1 MAKFIGVIIVI
12 IGLILL
18 IYGGFRVFK
27 LILKREKKTDR
38 KTLGIVASG
47 ILISFLG
54 MVILPES
61 ESSKNKREATSEE
74 VEDIEEVAKKE
85 FDKKEGNDI
94 KNVTEN
100 DLKSGD
106 FYQYIAEKVAGTES
120 SHGLPR
126 VESASYND
134 VNGNTVTFKMN
145 GDNMTKNLTKVG
157 ILKDSTEIMENMKVA
172 GYEGNVIFVWFL
184 PLENQYGEV
193 DNIKSL
199 AFTISKET
207 FNRIDFNNFNRD
219 NIPVIADEYFEHDV
233 LKK

>member
-106 FYQYIAEKVAGTES
+106 FYLVCQ
-120 SHGLPR
+120 H
-126 VESASYND
+126 
-134 VNGNTVTFKMN
+134 
-145 GDNMTKNLTKVG
+145 
-157 ILKDSTEIMENMKVA
+157 
-172 GYEGNVIFVWFL
+172 
-184 PLENQYGEV
+184 
-193 DNIKSL
+193 
-199 AFTISKET
+199 
-207 FNRIDFNNFNRD
+207 
-219 NIPVIADEYFEHDV
+219 
-233 LKK
+233 

>member
-1 MAKFIGVIIVI
+1 MGIFIAIIGVAFIGYGFVRAGKVIIKEKRKAEKDIKVIAVTTIGVIVTL
-12 IGLILL
+12 IGLFINTDFEEMAKEAKEGAKE
-18 IYGGFRVFK
+18 IQAAEEDK
-27 LILKREKKTDR
+27 LK
-38 KTLGIVASG
+38 
-47 ILISFLG
+47 
-54 MVILPES
+54 PES
-61 ESSKNKREATSEE
+61 
-74 VEDIEEVAKKE
+74 
-85 FDKKEGNDI
+85 
-94 KNVTEN
+94 EN

-145 GDNMTKNLTKVG
+145 GDSMTKNLTKVG

-207 FNRIDFNNFNRD
+207 FNRIDFNNFLYD
-219 NIPVIADEYFEHDV
+219 NIPDVADEYFEHDV

>member
-1 MAKFIGVIIVI
+1 MGKLIIVI
-12 IGLILL
+12 GALFISYS
-18 IYGGFRVFK
+18 IYRAAK
-27 LILKREKKTDR
+27 LFIKEKKKADKDIKTISAG
-38 KTLGIVASG
+38 TLGVITIFVGVLMVSDFDEMAKEAKEGAKG
-47 ILISFLG
+47 IQAAEEDKLK
-54 MVILPES
+54 PES
-61 ESSKNKREATSEE
+61 
-74 VEDIEEVAKKE
+74 
-85 FDKKEGNDI
+85 
-94 KNVTEN
+94 EN

-106 FYQYIAEKVAGTES
+106 FYRYIAEKVSGTES

-207 FNRIDFNNFNRD
+207 FNRIDFNNFLYD
-219 NIPVIADEYFEHDV
+219 NIPDVAEEYFEHDV